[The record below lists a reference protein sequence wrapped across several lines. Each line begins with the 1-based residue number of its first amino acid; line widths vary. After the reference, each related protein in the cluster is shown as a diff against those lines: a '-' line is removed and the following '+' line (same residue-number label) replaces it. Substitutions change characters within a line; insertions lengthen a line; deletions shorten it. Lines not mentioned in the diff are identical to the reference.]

1 MNRREI
7 VRYFKTFSR
16 LYGKPCRIIL
26 TGAAAGSLY
35 GRVRATMDLDFAVVL
50 EGGGRQRKEAR
61 WREFEQAA
69 RRATQLT
76 GIAVQ
81 YAEDIDRWS
90 AITYLDYLKHTRPF
104 RKFGGLLVRILDP
117 AYWAIGKFVRYLAP
131 DIRDLVEVLTRTK
144 THAVT
149 LTRVLGR
156 ALKKSPK
163 STACELFRRQ
173 VEDFLLRWGRDVWG
187 NNFSPD
193 RAVRLFRRH
202 AAFQD

>member
-7 VRYFKTFSR
+7 IRYFKTFSR

-50 EGGGRQRKEAR
+50 EGRGGQRKEAR
-61 WREFEQAA
+61 WGEFERAA

-90 AITYLDYLKHTRPF
+90 AITYLDYLKHTRTF
-104 RKFGGLLVRILDP
+104 RKFGGLVVRILDP
-117 AYWAIGKFVRYLAP
+117 AYWAIGKLTRYLAP
-131 DIRDLVEVLTRTK
+131 DIRDLVEVLKRTK
-144 THAVT
+144 TPVVKLA
-149 LTRVLGR
+149 RVLGR
-156 ALKKSPK
+156 ALKESPK
-163 STACELFRRQ
+163 STACELFKRQ
-173 VEDFLLRWGRDVWG
+173 VEDFFLRCGGDVWG
-187 NNFSPD
+187 KNFSPD
-193 RAVRLFRRH
+193 RAVHLFQRH
-202 AAFQD
+202 AGLKA

>member
-50 EGGGRQRKEAR
+50 EGRGGQRKEAR

-104 RKFGGLLVRILDP
+104 RKFGGLVVRILDP
-117 AYWAIGKFVRYLAP
+117 AYWAIGKFTRFLAP
-131 DIRDLVEVLTRTK
+131 DVRDLVEVLSRTNTSVSK
-144 THAVT
+144 LA
-149 LTRVLGR
+149 RVLGR
-156 ALKKSPK
+156 ALRRSPK
-163 STACELFRRQ
+163 STAGELFKKQ
-173 VEDFLLRWGRDVWG
+173 VEDFFPRWGGEIWG
-187 NNFSPD
+187 KNFPAD
-193 RAVRLFRRH
+193 RAIRLFRRH
-202 AAFQD
+202 ASIR